1 MIQFTVLSYGSF
13 FQNSSSTNIDQILC
27 SYKENPETATFRFS
41 IKFSWKKKK
50 KWEQRFILK
59 FLWNEST
66 GKKSSFLPTTF
77 GWQLLTGEF
86 VNSITERNPIGHRQK
101 LGFLFVE
108 FQINSL
114 FDNLHS
120 RITIAKRKLY
130 HILLYGEGHALDTAI
145 CSYKWHGSVRNL

>member
-1 MIQFTVLSYGSF
+1 MIQLTVLSYGSF
-13 FQNSSSTNIDQILC
+13 SQNISSTNIDQILR
-27 SYKENPETATFRFS
+27 SYKENPETATFRFP
-41 IKFSWKKKK
+41 IKFSWKKK
-50 KWEQRFILK
+50 EQRFISK
-59 FLWNEST
+59 FLSDESI
-66 GKKSSFLPTTF
+66 GKKSAFLPTTF